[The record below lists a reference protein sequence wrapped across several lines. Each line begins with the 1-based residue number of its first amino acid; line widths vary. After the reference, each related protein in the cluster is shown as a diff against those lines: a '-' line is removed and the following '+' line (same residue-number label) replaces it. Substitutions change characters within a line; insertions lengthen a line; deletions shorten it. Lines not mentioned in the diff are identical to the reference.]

1 MEALVIIDMQNDFVS
16 KDGALFFKEARK
28 VILPIVDLIEE
39 FKGKKAAIITTQD
52 WHDREDKEFNKFPPH
67 CIRGTR
73 GSKVI
78 KEIRAALVGYK
89 PWVKIK
95 KTRYSAFYKTNMD
108 AVIEEYKIDKAMV
121 VGVMTNICVLYT
133 VEEFRNRDIE
143 TCVSKKCVATNDEK
157 IQEFA
162 LNQMKDILGVK
173 II

>member
-16 KDGALFFKEARK
+16 KDGSLYFEESRKVVKPIVELIEKFKERK
-28 VILPIVDLIEE
+28 AV
-39 FKGKKAAIITTQD
+39 IITTQD
-52 WHDREDKEFNKFPPH
+52 WHDKNDNEFKAFPPH

-89 PWVKIK
+89 PWLKVK
-95 KTRYSAFYKTNMD
+95 KTRFSAFYKTDMD
-108 AVIEEYKIDKAMV
+108 KIINDYKIEKATI

-143 TCVSKKCVATNDEK
+143 TVVVKNCVTTKDEK
-157 IQEFA
+157 VQEFT
-162 LNQMKDILGVK
+162 LNQMKEILGAK
-173 II
+173 IV